1 MSKPQ
6 KLFDPDSPAELLLGW
21 LVHAHKG
28 RDRHDLAARV
38 YERGRYMLGVPTLIA
53 STIVGTSVF
62 SALSSPSG
70 GVPSL
75 WVGLF
80 SVLAAILAALQT
92 FLDLPARSAQHRATG
107 VKYKAAIRE
116 LEQMRATLAPGA
128 APPIDQIN
136 AARAMLDALEDQ
148 APVIMP
154 RIFFAIERRYSN
166 VVFVRQALGLYD

>member
-1 MSKPQ
+1 M
-6 KLFDPDSPAELLLGW
+6 
-21 LVHAHKG
+21 
-28 RDRHDLAARV
+28 
-38 YERGRYMLGVPTLIA
+38 
-53 STIVGTSVF
+53 
-62 SALSSPSG
+62 
-70 GVPSL
+70 
-75 WVGLF
+75 F

-116 LEQMRATLAPGA
+116 LEQMRAALAPGA
-128 APPIDQIN
+128 APPVDQIN
-136 AARAMLDALEDQ
+136 TARAMLDALEDQ